1 MATRP
6 RVTRP
11 RRLLAR
17 MRDVMAAS
25 GTAEERLAE
34 IVEIIAS
41 DMVAEVCSVYVR
53 RAGDV
58 LELFATQGL
67 NPEAVHRTRLRFG
80 EGLVGDVGA
89 HARPLSLADAQS
101 HPNFAFRPETGEEI
115 YSSLMGVP
123 ILRGGRVVGV
133 VAVQNRVRRSYS
145 EEEVET
151 LQTVAMVLAELIGG
165 GELISSAELLPAD
178 GTGQLPLRLEG
189 IPLNPG
195 QAMGTAVLH
204 QPQLGIRRLVAED
217 PEVEHRRLREAVADM
232 HGRLDDMLDASDLAG
247 GGEHRDILESYRMI
261 AEDAGWLSRIAEAI
275 DGGLTAEAAV
285 TRVHNDIRV
294 RLTRVS
300 DPYLRER
307 VHDIEDLTGRLL
319 RHLMGNDQNTLATS
333 PTGDFVLIARNMGPA
348 QLLDYDRTRLRGLVL
363 EEGSPNSHVAI
374 VARALDIPVVGNV
387 RDALIRIEH
396 GDPVL
401 VDGDGARVFV
411 RPGEDIQLA
420 FLEGLESRLQRRAVY
435 SSLRDLPAVSCDG
448 QKIGLRINA
457 GLTSDVLALA
467 ESGAEGIGLYRTE
480 LAFMMHG
487 SFPDVEQQTRMY
499 REVLDQSGGRPVI
512 FRTLDA
518 GGDKT
523 LPYWQDGNEENPAMG
538 WRALRVALDRPALLR
553 QQLRALLRAG
563 AGRAMSIMF
572 PMVAEVAEFEGARN
586 LAWRELQRLRDAGEA
601 EPASLEMGVMLEVP
615 GLLFQFPALLTRV
628 DFVSVGSNDLLQ
640 FLFASDRGNPRLAGR
655 YDPLSP
661 LVLSYMREVVTRCD
675 AAGVRVSLCGEM
687 AGQPIEA
694 MALLGVGFRELSV
707 TPGAVGPVK
716 RMVRSL
722 SIAPLTA
729 YMEGLYD
736 LSQHSVRGK
745 LRAFALD
752 HGVII

>member
-1 MATRP
+1 MAIRP
-6 RVTRP
+6 RVARP

-17 MRDVMAAS
+17 MRDVMAGS
-25 GTAEERLAE
+25 GAAEARLAE
-34 IVEIIAS
+34 IVEILAS

-53 RAGDV
+53 RAGDM

-80 EGLVGDVGA
+80 EGLVGDIAA

-101 HPNFAFRPETGEEI
+101 HPNFVFRPETGEEI

-133 VAVQNRVRRSYS
+133 VVVQNRVRRSYS

-151 LQTVAMVLAELIGG
+151 LQTVAMVLAELVGS
-165 GELISSAELLPAD
+165 GELINSAELLPAD

-189 IPLNPG
+189 ISLNPG
-195 QAMGTAVLH
+195 QAMGFAVLH

-217 PEVEHRRLREAVADM
+217 TEVEHRRLREAVADM

-247 GGEHRDILESYRMI
+247 GGEHRDVLESYRMI

-285 TRVHNDIRV
+285 TRVHNDLRV

-307 VHDIEDLTGRLL
+307 VHDIEDLTSRLL
-319 RHLMGNDQNTLATS
+319 GHLMGNDQTNVASTVS
-333 PTGDFVLIARNMGPA
+333 GDFVLIARNMGPA

-374 VARALDIPVVGNV
+374 VARALDIPVVGHV
-387 RDALIRIEH
+387 RDALIRAES

-401 VDGDGARVFV
+401 VDGDSARVYV
-411 RPGEDIQLA
+411 RPGEDIQMA
-420 FLEGLESRLQRRAVY
+420 FMEGLESRLQRRAVY

-448 QKIGLRINA
+448 QKIGLKINA
-457 GLTSDVLALA
+457 GLTSDVLALR
-467 ESGAEGIGLYRTE
+467 ESGADGIGLYRTE

-487 SFPDVEQQTRMY
+487 SFPNVAQQTRMY
-499 REVLDQSGGRPVI
+499 RDVLDQAGGRPVI

-553 QQLRALLRAG
+553 QQLRALLVAG
-563 AGRAMSIMF
+563 AGRDMSIMF
-572 PMVAEVAEFEGARN
+572 PMVAEVAEFERARN
-586 LAWRELQRLRDAGEA
+586 LALRELRRLRENGEA
-601 EPASLEMGVMLEVP
+601 EPATLEMGVMLEVP
-615 GLLFQFPALLTRV
+615 GLLFQFPSLLQRV

-640 FLFASDRGNPRLAGR
+640 FFFASDRGNPRLTGR

-661 LVLSYMREVVTRCD
+661 SVLSFMREVVSRCN

-687 AGQPIEA
+687 AGQPLEA
-694 MALLGVGFRELSV
+694 MALLGLGFRELSV
-707 TPGAVGPVK
+707 TPGAVGPIK
-716 RMVRSL
+716 RMLRSL

-729 YMEGLYD
+729 YMTGLYD
-736 LSQHSVRGK
+736 LPEHSVRGK

-752 HGVII
+752 HGVIV